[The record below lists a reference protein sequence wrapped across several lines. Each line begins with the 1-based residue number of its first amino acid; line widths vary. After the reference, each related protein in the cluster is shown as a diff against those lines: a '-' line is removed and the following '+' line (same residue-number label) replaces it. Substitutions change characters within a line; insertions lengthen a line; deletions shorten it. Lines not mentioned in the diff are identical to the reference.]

1 VTDQEVLWLLG
12 GAAAIAALFL
22 AVVIFGVLFAIFAW
36 WRGR

>member
-1 VTDQEVLWLLG
+1 MTDQEILWLLG

-22 AVVIFGVLFAIFAW
+22 AVAIFGVLFAIFAR